1 MVFDSVEKNFGILIA
16 YGLPGFLFL
25 LGVPPDLMS
34 IVERSSLSAN
44 PPTLGGFLYALP
56 VSLGLG
62 LVLSGVRWAVVDLLM
77 HRTGLRQPRVNYAKL
92 TAHLP
97 AFTLLVEH
105 NYRYY
110 QFYPNTLVAVILL
123 LIWEVRLKGLPS
135 CEALVWLAVLCCVL
149 FAAARDC
156 LARYYARLAQV
167 LPTAVARMDLE

>member
-34 IVERSSLSAN
+34 IVEQSSLSAN
-44 PPTLGGFLYALP
+44 PPTLGGLLYALP

-62 LVLSGVRWAVVDLLM
+62 LVLSGIRSAVVDLLM
-77 HRTGLRQPRVNYAKL
+77 HQTGLRQPRVNYAKL

-110 QFYPNTLVAVILL
+110 QFYANTLVAVVLL
-123 LIWEVRLKGLPS
+123 LVWEIRRRGLPS
-135 CEALVWLAVLCCVL
+135 LEVIVCLSVVCCVL

-156 LARYYARLAQV
+156 LSRYYTRLAQV
-167 LPTAVARMDLE
+167 LPTAVARVDLE